1 MNSHP
6 VVVGAA
12 ILVGLTLLVAGT
24 GKLPGQSE
32 FADALLK
39 SFWTPNVAY
48 FIVHVLP
55 WLEVGL
61 GVSLLLG
68 LYPRIAA
75 ALCLPLTA
83 GFIANNTWALING
96 VEKFPACASCFGVW
110 EEYLGALS
118 PTGAIVVDVLLF
130 CLALIILLVHREGFF
145 TFKPWLIRRKK
156 RD

>member
-6 VVVGAA
+6 VVMGAA

-68 LYPRIAA
+68 LYPRIVA

-96 VEKFPACASCFGVW
+96 VEKFPACVSCFGVW
-110 EEYLGALS
+110 EEDVGALS
-118 PTGAIVVDVLLF
+118 PTGAISVDVLLF

-156 RD
+156 RA